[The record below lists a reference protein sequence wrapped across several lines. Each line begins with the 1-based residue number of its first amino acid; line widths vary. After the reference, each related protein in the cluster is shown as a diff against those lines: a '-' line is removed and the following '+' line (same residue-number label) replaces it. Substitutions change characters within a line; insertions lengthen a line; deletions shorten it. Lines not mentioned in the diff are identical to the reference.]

1 MSKKGVSEIAGNPT
15 PKVGEKT
22 LYTVTDW
29 YSSTPASDRN
39 PALVTWELFKK
50 RSDGSFT
57 TTNIRKKGDGNFT
70 FGEVASKNTYRLEA
84 YLHEPEG
91 KGTTTL
97 DITPQPAEIPRINKV
112 ELFYVDDSKG
122 SVFSYTEK
130 LVAKAQSVNLTN
142 KKLVFTLWEDDAGGN
157 GHHAKNLFID
167 SKEAI
172 VDRTGTATAE
182 FVLTKALMQKALQ
195 GERDPKELEF
205 YVTVEYFTD
214 RKHATGNVNINN
226 PSQVPATRPQ
236 TRPQSGNT
244 ASPPPATQSTP
255 QRSTTPPRAQDSPAE
270 AKPKSQK
277 EEKGIVDTVTDWWN
291 NLELWDWGESQGT
304 ISPAQTPTQQPV
316 GGRTVSVVQDSG
328 VEDLLDAYFA
338 KKEYTKQ
345 TGEVAG
351 SFEYTI
357 GSDGNRSATAAEKER
372 IAGIIFGKPAVKALA
387 EKKEYTTLEAIKA
400 GLTKEVYNKNEKVT
414 FQTFKLGA
422 ELKKISSAPL
432 DTKLYLVA
440 RTAGL
445 NGKQAT
451 LIIKEKD
458 GLLKGSAGAVLP
470 VLEITEAQME
480 QAAPATG
487 EVPGAE
493 KSQFTATIE
502 NGIAK
507 VPIHL
512 RPKSN
517 DELKIWKDKLTKGK
531 EDGEYTYKFGGDN
544 IIADEEAKK
553 RIAATILRNA
563 KNGNSN
569 NIRIAEGKA
578 AYADDIV
585 AALQIKT
592 YKKDETV
599 TFKVYKKQPE
609 LLFIQAKAQGE
620 KQHDKEFLKADG
632 AYFEIAKKCPR
643 CGVLTMEEL
652 TSIFT
657 NATEEKKK
665 TLMDAFN
672 GANSKLGLDTCRQK
686 AHFFAQVREEVG
698 TSISVKDGENLNYA
712 ADVLYNGIWDARA
725 NRYRVLFSYYN
736 HNRERSDRDGR
747 TATHPSNPEAIA
759 NNAYANRNGNGD
771 AASGDGWRYRGRGI
785 IQITGKDKY
794 DKINSRLTSDYPAFG
809 ITIDANNINNLN
821 EGTVAS
827 MAYWKEYGCQKE
839 ADKGVGRPNLDAIVD
854 IVNRNTPSRD
864 DRWGHLQNMITVFK
878 VNECSGSEEDS
889 AWHQPLDTM
898 VLRGWYSETQW
909 SPGKSDFHGRT
920 GGKHDGLDLYAPV
933 GTPIYASIDGTV
945 TYQED
950 PGGYGHR
957 TFLEGNYK
965 GQKYFLMYCHLSEYV
980 TGDVKAGDPIGKTGQ
995 TGNASGQ
1002 AAKMAHLHFEV
1013 RKEKMSKP
1021 SFSPLTE
1028 IPELGRAVNV
1038 NPDQTTQTGN

>member
-1 MSKKGVSEIAGNPT
+1 MSKKGVSKIAGNST

-22 LYTVTDW
+22 LYTITGW
-29 YSSTPASDRN
+29 YPSTPESDRN

-50 RSDGSFT
+50 RSDGNFT
-57 TTNIRKKGDGNFT
+57 TTNIKKKGDGNFT

-91 KGTTTL
+91 SGATTI
-97 DITPQPAEIPRINKV
+97 DITPQPAEVPKINKV
-112 ELFYVDDSKG
+112 ELLYVDDSKG
-122 SVFSYTEK
+122 TVFGYTEK
-130 LVAKAQSVNLTN
+130 LVAKAQCVNLAN
-142 KKLVFTLWEDDAGGN
+142 KNLVFTLWEDDAKGN
-157 GHHAKNLFID
+157 RHDVKNLFVD

-172 VDRTGTATAE
+172 VDRTGMATAE
-182 FVLTKALMQKALQ
+182 FVLTKALMQKAMQ

-205 YVTVEYFTD
+205 YVTVEYYKNK
-214 RKHATGNVNINN
+214 KHATGNIELKN
-226 PSQVPATRPQ
+226 PDYRPSVPAPGPKSNSPSTRP
-236 TRPQSGNT
+236 
-244 ASPPPATQSTP
+244 ASATP
-255 QRSTTPPRAQDSPAE
+255 KANGSPA
-270 AKPKSQK
+270 AQKPPSQK
-277 EEKGIVDTVTDWWN
+277 EEKGIMDSITESARNTLN
-291 NLELWDWGESQGT
+291 ELWDWVESKGT
-304 ISPAQTPTQQPV
+304 VKPDKKPTAQKPE
-316 GGRTVSVVQDSG
+316 GKTVSVVQDSG

-351 SFEYTI
+351 NFEYTI
-357 GSDGNRSATAAEKER
+357 GSNGNRSSTAAEKENIAR
-372 IAGIIFGKPAVKALA
+372 IILGKPAVKALA

-400 GLTKEVYNKNEKVT
+400 GLTKEIYNKNEKAT
-414 FQTFKLGA
+414 FQTFKLGE

-440 RTAGL
+440 RTSGL

-451 LIIKEKD
+451 FIIKEKD
-458 GLLKGSAGAVLP
+458 GLLKGSAGAILP
-470 VLEITEAQME
+470 ILEITEAQME
-480 QAAPATG
+480 QTTPATG
-487 EVPGAE
+487 DVPGTE

-502 NGIAK
+502 NGVAK
-507 VPIHL
+507 VPVHF

-517 DELKIWKDKLTKGK
+517 DELKQWKDKLTKGK

-544 IIADEEAKK
+544 IIADENAKK
-553 RIAATILRNA
+553 KVAETILRNA
-563 KNGNSN
+563 KNGNTINQKISD
-569 NIRIAEGKA
+569 GKST
-578 AYADDIV
+578 YVDDIV
-585 AALQIKT
+585 KALEVNT
-592 YKKDETV
+592 YRKDETIK
-599 TFKVYKKQPE
+599 FKLYKRQPE
-609 LLFIQAKAQGE
+609 LLFIQAKAQGQ
-620 KQHDKEFLKADG
+620 KQHDKEFLKTDG

-672 GANSKLGLDTCRQK
+672 GANSKLGLNTCRQK

-698 TSISVKDGENLNYA
+698 TSINVKDGENLNYS

-736 HNRERSDRDGR
+736 HNRERSNRDGR
-747 TATHPSNPEAIA
+747 TATHPANQEAIA

-771 AASGDGWRYRGRGI
+771 AVSGDGWRYRGRGI
-785 IQITGKDKY
+785 IQITGKEKY
-794 DKINSRLTSDYPAFG
+794 NKINSRLTSDYSTFG

-839 ADKGVGRPNLDAIVD
+839 ADKGVTRANLDAIVD
-854 IVNRNTPSRD
+854 IVNSNTPSRD
-864 DRWGHLQNMITVFK
+864 DRWGHLQNMITIFR
-878 VNECSGSEEDS
+878 VNECSGGEEDS

-933 GTPIYASIDGTV
+933 GTPIYASIPGTI

-957 TFLEGNYK
+957 IFLEGNYK

-1013 RKEKMSKP
+1013 RKEKMTKP